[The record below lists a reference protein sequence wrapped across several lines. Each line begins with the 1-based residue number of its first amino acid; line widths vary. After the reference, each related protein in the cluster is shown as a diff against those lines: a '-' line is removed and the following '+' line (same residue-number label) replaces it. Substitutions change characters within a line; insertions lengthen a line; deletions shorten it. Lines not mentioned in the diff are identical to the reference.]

1 MDADV
6 RIKMKQEKRE
16 ETIERQRNE
25 LIDKIKRGEEKMLEI
40 ERQKEEKIEYMRVK
54 GLEKEK
60 DIEELRRAQKVNEE
74 YRQLDL
80 IEKIRS
86 HEERIKEMEEVKKKE
101 IQERIVRD
109 NQIEEDRK

>member
-60 DIEELRRAQKVNEE
+60 DIEELRRAQKVNED

-101 IQERIVRD
+101 IQEDCCSI
-109 NQIEEDRK
+109 